1 MMNSIHAKS
10 KNLVSQSIK
19 IASLAM
25 LGALSACGPGQTQTD
40 TKPPFEGKSFESP
53 PKAERIV
60 PKDALSAKSSFAPVV
75 QKAAPAVVNIY
86 AKSVRRA
93 QVDPFWSLFN
103 GMEPQARVQESRGSG
118 VIVRSD
124 GIVVTN
130 HHVVDGAQSFMVVL
144 NDRREYQAKL
154 LLSDPRTDLA
164 VLKIEKPGEN
174 FTALIMD
181 DGRDQQVGDL
191 VLAIGNPFGVGQ
203 SVTNGIISA
212 VNRTDVGS
220 GEGAYIQ
227 TDAAINPGNSGG
239 ALVDMQGNLIGI
251 NSFILSR
258 SGSSAG
264 VGFAIPAQMVRR
276 VVDSAIGG
284 ASVVRRTWLGARG
297 EAVTG
302 EIAKSLGIERPEGV
316 LITDIHPG
324 SSASRSGLKE
334 GDVVLRVNQEPV
346 NDQAGLRYQTSLLRP
361 GSSVPVTIWRQQKT
375 LNLTLKAE
383 TAPES
388 PPRDERAL
396 KGEHPLAGAMVVNL
410 SPALAEELG
419 IDAVA
424 LSNGVMVRSLT
435 QRSYAF
441 SVGLRP
447 GDIIL
452 SINGQKVASTREL
465 ETIMQSG
472 SRNWRISINRNGQ
485 DITANFR
492 GA

>member
-1 MMNSIHAKS
+1 MHFLSAKFKTNLS
-10 KNLVSQSIK
+10 KSLKVS
-19 IASLAM
+19 ALALM
-25 LGALSACGPGQTQTD
+25 GTLGACGPSQSQTEA
-40 TKPPFEGKSFESP
+40 KPPFEGKAFEP
-53 PKAERIV
+53 VPKTSRIV
-60 PKDALSAKSSFAPVV
+60 PKDSLSAKSSFAPVV

-93 QVDPFWSLFN
+93 QIDPFWSLFN

-118 VIVRSD
+118 VIVRAD

-130 HHVVDGAQSFMVVL
+130 HHVVEGAQSFMVVL
-144 NDRREYQAKL
+144 TDRREYQAKL

-164 VLKIEKPGEN
+164 ILKIEKSGED
-174 FTALIMD
+174 FAFLKMD

-239 ALVDMQGNLIGI
+239 ALVDMDANLIGI

-284 ASVVRRTWLGARG
+284 ASVVKRTWLGAKG
-297 EAVTG
+297 ETVTG
-302 EIAKSLGIERPEGV
+302 DIAKSLGIERPEGV
-316 LITDIHPG
+316 LITNIHPG
-324 SSASRSGLKE
+324 SSAARAGLKE
-334 GDVVLRVNQEPV
+334 GDVVLSLNQEPV
-346 NDQAGLRYQTSLLRP
+346 NDQAGLRYQTSLLKP
-361 GSSVPVTIWRQQKT
+361 GASVPIVIFRQQKT
-375 LNLTLKAE
+375 MSLTFKAE

-388 PPRDERAL
+388 PPRDERLL
-396 KGEHPLAGAMVVNL
+396 KGEHPLAGAKIVNL

-419 IDAVA
+419 IDDMI
-424 LSNGVMVRSLT
+424 LSNGVMVRSLA
-435 QRSYAF
+435 QPSYALR
-441 SVGLRP
+441 VGLRP
-447 GDIIL
+447 GDIITA
-452 SINGQKVASTREL
+452 INGQAIDTSREL
-465 ETIMQSG
+465 ESVMQG
-472 SRNWRISINRNGQ
+472 GARQWRISINRNGQ
-485 DITANFR
+485 DINATFR
-492 GA
+492 AS